1 MLRLLGLLFKLLGIR
16 LIKASCY
23 SIKTSWYSIKASW
36 YLTRASGYSIIKA
49 TNGKEAIELIEN
61 HSPDLIILDWMMPK
75 MSGIDVCR
83 TLRSRSETKQIP
95 IIILSARSEDSDKS
109 LGLDTG
115 ADDYISKPFSPKEL
129 ISRVKALLRRA
140 RPALV
145 NDILQHNDLT
155 LSLSEMTVTYKNKY
169 VKLGPK
175 EFKLLTLLMERPGHV
190 FSRSRLLDQVWGH
203 GVYVEE
209 RTVDVHMSRLRK
221 ALKTASED
229 NSDPIR
235 TIRDGGYGLLTNKII

>member
-1 MLRLLGLLFKLLGIR
+1 MDITILIADDEPNQLELMDYNLRNVGF
-16 LIKASCY
+16 
-23 SIKTSWYSIKASW
+23 
-36 YLTRASGYSIIKA
+36 SIIKA
-49 TNGKEAIELIEN
+49 SNGLDALELIEN
-61 HSPDLIILDWMMPK
+61 NTPDLIILDWMMPK

-83 TLRSRSETKQIP
+83 TLRSRSETKLLP

-129 ISRVKALLRRA
+129 LSRVKALLRRA

-145 NDILQHNDLT
+145 NDIIQHNNLT
-155 LSLSEMTVTYKNKY
+155 LSLGEMKVTYFGNE

-175 EFKLLTLLMERPGHV
+175 EFKLLTLLIERPGHI
-190 FSRSRLLDQVWGH
+190 FSRGKLLDLVWGH

-221 ALKTASED
+221 ALKTSSKE
-229 NSDPIR
+229 NIDPIR
-235 TIRDGGYGLLTNKII
+235 TVRDGGYGLFTNKII

>member
-1 MLRLLGLLFKLLGIR
+1 MNANI
-16 LIKASCY
+16 LIADDEPNQLELMSFNL
-23 SIKTSWYSIKASW
+23 SNA
-36 YLTRASGYSIIKA
+36 GYSIIKA

-145 NDILQHNDLT
+145 NDILQFNDLT
-155 LSLSEMTVTYKNKY
+155 LSLSEMKVTYKNNN

-175 EFKLLTLLMERPGHV
+175 EFKLLTLLMERPGHI
-190 FSRSRLLDQVWGH
+190 FSRGKLLDLVWGH

-221 ALKTASED
+221 ALKTASDE
-229 NSDPIR
+229 NLDPIR
-235 TIRDGGYGLLTNKII
+235 TVRDGGYGLFTNKII

>member
-1 MLRLLGLLFKLLGIR
+1 MNANI
-16 LIKASCY
+16 LIADDEPNQLELMSFNL
-23 SIKTSWYSIKASW
+23 SNA
-36 YLTRASGYSIIKA
+36 GYSIIKA
-49 TNGKEAIELIEN
+49 ANGKEAIELIEN

-155 LSLSEMTVTYKNKY
+155 LSLSEMKVTYKNNN

-175 EFKLLTLLMERPGHV
+175 EFKLLTLLMERPGHI
-190 FSRSRLLDQVWGH
+190 FSRGKLLDLVWGH

-221 ALKTASED
+221 ALKTASDE
-229 NSDPIR
+229 NLDPIR
-235 TIRDGGYGLLTNKII
+235 TVRDGGYGLFTNNII

>member
-1 MLRLLGLLFKLLGIR
+1 MNANI
-16 LIKASCY
+16 LIADDEPNQLELMSFNL
-23 SIKTSWYSIKASW
+23 SNA
-36 YLTRASGYSIIKA
+36 GYSIIKA

-145 NDILQHNDLT
+145 NDILQFNDLT
-155 LSLSEMTVTYKNKY
+155 LSLSEMIVTYKNNN

-175 EFKLLTLLMERPGHV
+175 EFKLLTLLMERPGHI
-190 FSRSRLLDQVWGH
+190 FSRNKLLDLVWGH

-221 ALKTASED
+221 ALKAASDE
-229 NSDPIR
+229 NLDPIR
-235 TIRDGGYGLLTNKII
+235 TVRDGGYGLFTNKII

>member
-1 MLRLLGLLFKLLGIR
+1 MKTNILIADDEPNQLELMSFNLESSGFST
-16 LIKASCY
+16 IKA
-23 SIKTSWYSIKASW
+23 
-36 YLTRASGYSIIKA
+36 R
-49 TNGKEAIELIEN
+49 NGKDALQLIED
-61 HSPDLIILDWMMPK
+61 HSPDLVILDWMMPYI
-75 MSGIDVCR
+75 SGIDLCR
-83 TLRSRSETKQIP
+83 TLRSRSETKLLP

-129 ISRVKALLRRA
+129 ISRVNALLRRS

-145 NDILQHNDLT
+145 NEILEHQGLK
-155 LSLSEMTVTYKNKY
+155 LSLSEMSVYVNNKN

-190 FSRSRLLDQVWGH
+190 FSRSKLLDLVWGH

-221 ALKTASED
+221 ALKNASEE
-229 NSDPIR
+229 NLDPIR
-235 TIRDGGYGLLTNKII
+235 TVRDGGYGLLTNQVI

>member
-1 MLRLLGLLFKLLGIR
+1 MNANI
-16 LIKASCY
+16 LIADDEPNQLELMSFNL
-23 SIKTSWYSIKASW
+23 SNA
-36 YLTRASGYSIIKA
+36 GYSIIKA

-83 TLRSRSETKQIP
+83 TLRSRPETKQIP

-155 LSLSEMTVTYKNKY
+155 LSLSEMNVTYKNNN

-175 EFKLLTLLMERPGHV
+175 EFKLLTLLMERPGHI
-190 FSRSRLLDQVWGH
+190 FSRGKLLDMVWGH
-203 GVYVEE
+203 GIYVEE

-221 ALKTASED
+221 ALKTASDE
-229 NSDPIR
+229 NLDPIR
-235 TIRDGGYGLLTNKII
+235 TVRDGGYGLFTNKII

>member
-1 MLRLLGLLFKLLGIR
+1 MDITILIADDEPNQLELMDYNLRNAGF
-16 LIKASCY
+16 
-23 SIKTSWYSIKASW
+23 
-36 YLTRASGYSIIKA
+36 SIIKA
-49 TNGKEAIELIEN
+49 SNGLEALELIEN

-83 TLRSRSETKQIP
+83 TLRSRSETKLLP

-129 ISRVKALLRRA
+129 LSRVKALLRRS

-145 NDILQHNDLT
+145 NDILQHNNLT
-155 LSLSEMTVTYKNKY
+155 LSLGEMEVTYFDKE

-175 EFKLLTLLMERPGHV
+175 EFKLLTLLMERPGHI
-190 FSRSRLLDQVWGH
+190 FSRGKLLDLVWGH

-221 ALKTASED
+221 ALKTSSKE
-229 NSDPIR
+229 NIDPIR
-235 TIRDGGYGLLTNKII
+235 TVRDGGYGLFTNKII

>member
-1 MLRLLGLLFKLLGIR
+1 MNVNI
-16 LIKASCY
+16 LIADDEPNQLELMSFNL
-23 SIKTSWYSIKASW
+23 SNA
-36 YLTRASGYSIIKA
+36 GYSIIKA
-49 TNGKEAIELIEN
+49 SNGKEAMELIEN

-155 LSLSEMTVTYKNKY
+155 LSLSEMKVTYKNNN

-175 EFKLLTLLMERPGHV
+175 EFKLLTLLMERPGHI
-190 FSRSRLLDQVWGH
+190 FSRGKLLDLVWGH

-221 ALKTASED
+221 ALKTASDE
-229 NSDPIR
+229 NLDPIR
-235 TIRDGGYGLLTNKII
+235 TVRDGGYGLFTNKII

>member
-1 MLRLLGLLFKLLGIR
+1 MDITILIADDEPNQLELMDYNLRNAGF
-16 LIKASCY
+16 
-23 SIKTSWYSIKASW
+23 
-36 YLTRASGYSIIKA
+36 SIIKA
-49 TNGKEAIELIEN
+49 SNGLEALELIEN

-83 TLRSRSETKQIP
+83 TLRSRSETKLLP

-129 ISRVKALLRRA
+129 LSRVKALLRRS

-145 NDILQHNDLT
+145 NDILQHNNLT
-155 LSLSEMTVTYKNKY
+155 LSLGEMEVTYFDKE

-175 EFKLLTLLMERPGHV
+175 EFKLLTLLMERPGHI
-190 FSRSRLLDQVWGH
+190 FSRGKLLDLVWGH

-221 ALKTASED
+221 ALKTASTE
-229 NSDPIR
+229 NLDPIR
-235 TIRDGGYGLLTNKII
+235 TVRDGGYGLFTNKIV

>member
-1 MLRLLGLLFKLLGIR
+1 MNANI
-16 LIKASCY
+16 LIADDEPNQLELMSFNL
-23 SIKTSWYSIKASW
+23 SNA
-36 YLTRASGYSIIKA
+36 GYSIIKA

-83 TLRSRSETKQIP
+83 VLRSRSETKQIP

-145 NDILQHNDLT
+145 NDILQYNDLT
-155 LSLSEMTVTYKNKY
+155 LSLRKMKVTYKNNN

-175 EFKLLTLLMERPGHV
+175 EFKLLTLLMERPGHI
-190 FSRSRLLDQVWGH
+190 FSRDKLLDMVWGH

-221 ALKTASED
+221 ALKTASDE
-229 NSDPIR
+229 NLDPIR
-235 TIRDGGYGLLTNKII
+235 TVRDGGYGLFTNKII

>member
-1 MLRLLGLLFKLLGIR
+1 MNANI
-16 LIKASCY
+16 LIADDEPNQLELMSFNL
-23 SIKTSWYSIKASW
+23 SNA
-36 YLTRASGYSIIKA
+36 GYSIIKA

-155 LSLSEMTVTYKNKY
+155 LSLSEMKVTFKNNN

-175 EFKLLTLLMERPGHV
+175 EFKLLTFLMERPGHI
-190 FSRSRLLDQVWGH
+190 FSRGKLLDLVWGH
-203 GVYVEE
+203 GVYVED

-221 ALKTASED
+221 ALKTASDE
-229 NSDPIR
+229 NLDPIR
-235 TIRDGGYGLLTNKII
+235 TVRDGGYGLFTNKII

>member
-1 MLRLLGLLFKLLGIR
+1 MKTCI
-16 LIKASCY
+16 LIADDEPNQLELMSFNL
-23 SIKTSWYSIKASW
+23 SNA
-36 YLTRASGYSIIKA
+36 GYSIIKA

-155 LSLSEMTVTYKNKY
+155 LSLSEMKVTFKNNN

-175 EFKLLTLLMERPGHV
+175 EFKLLTLLMERPGHI
-190 FSRSRLLDQVWGH
+190 FSRGKLLDLVWGH

-221 ALKTASED
+221 ALKTASDE
-229 NSDPIR
+229 NLDPIR
-235 TIRDGGYGLLTNKII
+235 TVRDGGYGLFTNKII

>member
-1 MLRLLGLLFKLLGIR
+1 MNANILIADDEPNQFELMSFNLSNAGYSV
-16 LIKASCY
+16 IKA
-23 SIKTSWYSIKASW
+23 A
-36 YLTRASGYSIIKA
+36 
-49 TNGKEAIELIEN
+49 NGKEAIELIEN

-155 LSLSEMTVTYKNKY
+155 LSLSEMKVTYKNNN

-175 EFKLLTLLMERPGHV
+175 EFKLLTLLMERPGHI
-190 FSRSRLLDQVWGH
+190 FSRGKLLDLVWGH

-221 ALKTASED
+221 ALRTASDE
-229 NSDPIR
+229 NLDPIR
-235 TIRDGGYGLLTNKII
+235 TVRDGGYGLFTNKII

>member
-1 MLRLLGLLFKLLGIR
+1 MNANI
-16 LIKASCY
+16 LIADDEPNQLELMSFNL
-23 SIKTSWYSIKASW
+23 SNA
-36 YLTRASGYSIIKA
+36 GYSIIKA

-145 NDILQHNDLT
+145 NDILQYNDLT
-155 LSLSEMTVTYKNKY
+155 LSLSEMKVTYKNNN

-175 EFKLLTLLMERPGHV
+175 EFKLLTLLMERPGHI
-190 FSRSRLLDQVWGH
+190 FSRGKLLDMVWGH

-221 ALKTASED
+221 ALKTASEE
-229 NSDPIR
+229 NLDPIR
-235 TIRDGGYGLLTNKII
+235 TVRDGGYGLFTNKNI

>member
-1 MLRLLGLLFKLLGIR
+1 MNANI
-16 LIKASCY
+16 LIADDEPNQLELMSFNL
-23 SIKTSWYSIKASW
+23 SNA
-36 YLTRASGYSIIKA
+36 GYSIIKA

-155 LSLSEMTVTYKNKY
+155 LSLSEMKVTFKNNN

-175 EFKLLTLLMERPGHV
+175 EFKLLTLLMERPGHI
-190 FSRSRLLDQVWGH
+190 FSRGKLLDLVWGH

-221 ALKTASED
+221 ALKTASD
-229 NSDPIR
+229 KNLDPIR
-235 TIRDGGYGLLTNKII
+235 TVRDGGYGLFTNKII

>member
-1 MLRLLGLLFKLLGIR
+1 M
-16 LIKASCY
+16 
-23 SIKTSWYSIKASW
+23 KTSILIADDEPNQLELMDFN
-36 YLTRASGYSIIKA
+36 LTNAGFSIIKA
-49 TNGKEAIELIEN
+49 SNGIHALELIEN

-83 TLRSRSETKQIP
+83 TLRSRPETKQIP

-155 LSLSEMTVTYKNKY
+155 LSLSEMKVTYKNNN

-175 EFKLLTLLMERPGHV
+175 EFKLLTLLMERPGHI
-190 FSRSRLLDQVWGH
+190 FSRGKLLDLVWGH

-221 ALKTASED
+221 ALKTASDE
-229 NSDPIR
+229 NLDPIR
-235 TIRDGGYGLLTNKII
+235 TVRDGGYGLFTNKII